1 MASNAKFGDY
11 NLLPPN
17 CKHQIGGQG
26 NAPFKHFKHFKKFE
40 KNRYNYSQQIEKL
53 LRCLL

>member
-40 KNRYNYSQQIEKL
+40 KKNIKTTIHNKL
-53 LRCLL
+53 KNF